1 MALCRDTGGVA
12 TVIGIDMI
20 SVLPT
25 LGAPYRIF
33 LEKFFFFFSFFFEM
47 IVWACCG
54 LSEGHRTS
62 VSKVLSPSI

>member
-33 LEKFFFFFSFFFEM
+33 LEKFFFFFLFS
-47 IVWACCG
+47 
-54 LSEGHRTS
+54 L
-62 VSKVLSPSI
+62 K